1 MKKDV
6 FNKATKISKNIM
18 MIDQIIDSSD
28 NLTNPNFR
36 GLFNTSLLILI
47 EDDEF
52 CKHFKRFLEEEK
64 KANEEMFNNL

>member
-6 FNKATKISKNIM
+6 FNKATKISKNIT

-28 NLTNPNFR
+28 KLTNPNFR
-36 GLFNTSLLILI
+36 GLFNTSLNILM

-52 CKHFKRFLEEEK
+52 SKHFITFLKEEK
-64 KANEEMFNNL
+64 KINIEMFSNL